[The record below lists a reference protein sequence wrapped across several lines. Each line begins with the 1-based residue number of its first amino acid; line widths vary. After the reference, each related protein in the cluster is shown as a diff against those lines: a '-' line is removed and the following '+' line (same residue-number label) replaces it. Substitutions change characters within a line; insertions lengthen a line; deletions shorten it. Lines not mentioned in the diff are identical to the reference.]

1 MDKLNALKIA
11 LTALAGGL
19 TALWGWMG
27 WLVVGWIALMILDY
41 ITGTC
46 AALKSGSWSSKVAR
60 EGIWHKVGMVVVV
73 IVALAADLLIS
84 TVLAHLPVVSLP
96 FEFTGLVC
104 PLVLVWYCIT
114 ELGSLAEN
122 AVLLG
127 APMPSFLKKILAVGQ
142 ETVEKTGESITG
154 PGE

>member
-27 WLVVGWIALMILDY
+27 WLVVGWVALMVLDY

-46 AALKSGSWSSKVAR
+46 AAVKNGSWSSKVAR

-73 IVALAADLLIS
+73 IIALAADLLIG

-96 FEFTGLVC
+96 FEYTGLVC

-127 APMPSFLKKILAVGQ
+127 APMPSFLKKVLSISQEVIDKTADAVTGN
-142 ETVEKTGESITG
+142 EK
-154 PGE
+154 

>member
-27 WLVVGWIALMILDY
+27 WLVIGWIALMLLDY

-46 AALKSGSWSSKVAR
+46 AAVKSGTWSSKVAR
-60 EGIWHKVGMVVVV
+60 EGVWHKVGMVVVV

-84 TVLAHLPVVSLP
+84 TVLGHLPVVSLP
-96 FEFTGLVC
+96 FEFGGLVC

-142 ETVEKTGESITG
+142 EVVDKAAESITG
-154 PGE
+154 GDE